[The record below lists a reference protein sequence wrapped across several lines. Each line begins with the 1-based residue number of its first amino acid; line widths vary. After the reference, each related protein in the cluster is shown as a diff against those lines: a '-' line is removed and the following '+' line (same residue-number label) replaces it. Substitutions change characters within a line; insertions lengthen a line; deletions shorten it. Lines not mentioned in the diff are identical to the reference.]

1 MSKVLDAIND
11 RYEGRLAAEAVDVDE
26 YPELAKEYNVTY
38 LPALLFLDDNGDV
51 VRQEVGYHSLDEV
64 LEIFRDMGIDID

>member
-26 YPELAKEYNVTY
+26 YPELVKEYNVTY
-38 LPALLFLDDNGDV
+38 LPALLFMDDNKA
-51 VRQEVGYHSLDEV
+51 LD
-64 LEIFRDMGIDID
+64 

>member
-1 MSKVLDAIND
+1 MDAIND

-38 LPALLFLDDNGDV
+38 
-51 VRQEVGYHSLDEV
+51 HSLDEV
-64 LEIFRDMGIDID
+64 LEIFRDMGIDIE

>member
-1 MSKVLDAIND
+1 MN
-11 RYEGRLAAEAVDVDE
+11 VDK

-64 LEIFRDMGIDID
+64 LEIFRDMGIDIE